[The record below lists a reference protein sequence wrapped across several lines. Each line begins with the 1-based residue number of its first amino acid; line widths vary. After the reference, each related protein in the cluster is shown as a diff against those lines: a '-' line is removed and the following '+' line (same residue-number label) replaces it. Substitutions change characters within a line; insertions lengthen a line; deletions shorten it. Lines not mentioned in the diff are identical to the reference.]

1 MSTEAGKQE
10 RVADEPAPR
19 PSKAQRRARR
29 DRSSKGRSGVGAF
42 GPILMVA
49 GVLVLGAVF
58 YFSNRPSGEGG
69 PVKYVFQVG
78 EPGPGKDAPPIELPA
93 VNGGTFSLAALQG
106 KNVLLYFQEGLMCQP
121 CWDQL
126 KGIEGEWD
134 KFQALG
140 IDQITTITT
149 DPAGG
154 LRQKI
159 RDEGLTTTLLSDE
172 SLEVSRSYDA
182 TSYGMMGSSF
192 NGHTFI
198 LVGPDGKIRWRAD
211 YGGPPNFTMYLPVS
225 NLLSDLTA
233 GLKT

>member
-1 MSTEAGKQE
+1 MSTEADKQE
-10 RVADEPAPR
+10 RVAEEPSR
-19 PSKAQRRARR
+19 KPSKAQMRARR
-29 DRSSKGRSGVGAF
+29 GKSSKGRLGV
-42 GPILMVA
+42 GPILMLG

-58 YFSNRPSGEGG
+58 YFSNRPSGEAG
-69 PVKYVFQVG
+69 PKDKYAFKVG
-78 EPGPGKDAPPIELPA
+78 EPGPGKDAPPVELPA

-126 KGIEGEWD
+126 KAIEGEWG

-140 IDQITTITT
+140 IDQIATITT
-149 DPAGG
+149 DTLGG
-154 LRQKI
+154 LRQKV

-172 SLEVSRSYDA
+172 SLAVSRSYDT

-225 NLLSDLTA
+225 KLLSDLTA